1 MNLNAHDWQFL
12 AELIG
17 SGDQGQKL
25 IDLLERFLLDQDVR
39 NRRLDGVD
47 LHRGQGMSLL
57 LAELVQTLK
66 TAPDIWRQVRG
77 RS

>member
-1 MNLNAHDWQFL
+1 
-12 AELIG
+12 
-17 SGDQGQKL
+17 L
-25 IDLLERFLLDQDVR
+25 IDLLERFLADQDVR
-39 NRRLDGVD
+39 NRRLEGVD

-66 TAPDIWRQVRG
+66 SAPDIWRQVRG